1 MFYQKFG
8 KDKFIMRSLV
18 LFSSILPTGSRV
30 FYHENPLSQLSQVV
44 HHFANALR
52 RDNNLDFSKALIA
65 CLTKNSYLSL
75 NALVLVDPSLV

>member
-30 FYHENPLSQLSQVV
+30 FYQENPLSQLSQVV

-52 RDNNLDFSKALIA
+52 RDNNLDFSKAFDR
-65 CLTKNSYLSL
+65 LSHEKL
-75 NALVLVDPSLV
+75 LFKLECFGIGGS